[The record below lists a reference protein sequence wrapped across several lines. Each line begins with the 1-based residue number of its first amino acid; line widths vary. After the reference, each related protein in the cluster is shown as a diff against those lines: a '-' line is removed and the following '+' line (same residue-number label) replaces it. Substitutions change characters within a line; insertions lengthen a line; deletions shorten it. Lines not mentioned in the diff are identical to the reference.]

1 MARANNSIDTTSSP
15 ILKENKKPV
24 AARQIQASRNR
35 ITGSLTFQNF
45 ILLALVIRLDDFN
58 QQF

>member
-1 MARANNSIDTTSSP
+1 MKAKTNSSIDMTSSP

-24 AARQIQASRNR
+24 TAKQIQASKNR

-45 ILLALVIRLDDFN
+45 ILLTLVIRLDDFN
-58 QQF
+58 